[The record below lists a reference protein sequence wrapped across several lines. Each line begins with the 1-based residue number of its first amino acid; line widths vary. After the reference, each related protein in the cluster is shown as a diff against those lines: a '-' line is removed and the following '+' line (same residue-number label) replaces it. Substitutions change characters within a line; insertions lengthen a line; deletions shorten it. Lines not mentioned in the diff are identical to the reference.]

1 MTAIK
6 IFTFGFICL
15 NLVLLFLWMLK
26 HLAKFIKSKH
36 DINSSE
42 KQSNKLSRKLG
53 TSMDNKKSK
62 EIFHLIERKSYEQA
76 YMVGKTALGL
86 DPNNKEILEALHS
99 LEDKL
104 RGEAMLFSSKK
115 ANYSAISEQEKLLKK
130 VNVLTGRDVYGI

>member
-1 MTAIK
+1 
-6 IFTFGFICL
+6 
-15 NLVLLFLWMLK
+15 MLK

-62 EIFHLIERKSYEQA
+62 EIFHLVERKSYEQA

-115 ANYSAISEQEKLLKK
+115 ANYSAIREQEKLLKK